1 MSLLVTSSVNK
12 FISVPF
18 RVRWIYRQLIANFGK
33 NMTIKI
39 QKPILI
45 AGVSISFLLWF
56 WQTIQASFAEIE
68 VYSLWALIGLAV
80 VFWGWKPQRN
90 PSPPQPK
97 IYKPITKIVLE
108 KAFAECEKLLN
119 QLVQE
124 GGIIAD
130 FSRELDHLKI
140 SLSPTSLD
148 LANRKWRCAIAG
160 RKKAGKSSLKKILES
175 DHNFSNLTFLE
186 IESFANELEK
196 ENQEGAIN
204 QLCLESDLLLFVIN
218 GDLTDSEWQVIQ
230 KISCYNQRLL
240 LVFNQKDRYPE
251 EEQIILLKQLQERVK
266 FSLDREDI
274 ITIATSPSQIKV
286 KKHQGE
292 GIFQEWMEKPQAE
305 LNSLLNRLENIFEK
319 EKLSL
324 IFSTTYRQA
333 IALKNKVKQRLNQGR
348 KERSLPKI
356 EQYQL
361 IAAATAFANP
371 VSSLDLLATAA
382 INTQMLVDLSSIYQQ
397 KLSMERAKIAS
408 ITIGKLM
415 VKLGIVEFSTQT
427 LGSILKSNVVTY
439 VAGGALQAISAA
451 YLTRIA
457 GLSLIEYFQVQE
469 TSTGETFNL
478 DQLKQKIQVIFQ
490 ENKKHIFL
498 QNFVKTISANL

>member
-148 LANRKWRCAIAG
+148 LANRK
-160 RKKAGKSSLKKILES
+160 
-175 DHNFSNLTFLE
+175 
-186 IESFANELEK
+186 
-196 ENQEGAIN
+196 
-204 QLCLESDLLLFVIN
+204 
-218 GDLTDSEWQVIQ
+218 
-230 KISCYNQRLL
+230 
-240 LVFNQKDRYPE
+240 
-251 EEQIILLKQLQERVK
+251 
-266 FSLDREDI
+266 
-274 ITIATSPSQIKV
+274 
-286 KKHQGE
+286 
-292 GIFQEWMEKPQAE
+292 
-305 LNSLLNRLENIFEK
+305 
-319 EKLSL
+319 
-324 IFSTTYRQA
+324 
-333 IALKNKVKQRLNQGR
+333 
-348 KERSLPKI
+348 
-356 EQYQL
+356 
-361 IAAATAFANP
+361 
-371 VSSLDLLATAA
+371 
-382 INTQMLVDLSSIYQQ
+382 
-397 KLSMERAKIAS
+397 
-408 ITIGKLM
+408 
-415 VKLGIVEFSTQT
+415 
-427 LGSILKSNVVTY
+427 
-439 VAGGALQAISAA
+439 
-451 YLTRIA
+451 
-457 GLSLIEYFQVQE
+457 
-469 TSTGETFNL
+469 
-478 DQLKQKIQVIFQ
+478 
-490 ENKKHIFL
+490 
-498 QNFVKTISANL
+498 